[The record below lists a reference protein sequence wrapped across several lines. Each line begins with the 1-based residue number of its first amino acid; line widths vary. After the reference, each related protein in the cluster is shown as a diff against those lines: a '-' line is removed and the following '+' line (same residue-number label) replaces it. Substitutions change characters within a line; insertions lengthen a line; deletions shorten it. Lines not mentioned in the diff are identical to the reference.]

1 MNTLQKNHSL
11 GVFGDISRAEVIRQR
26 VSTASN
32 NNIINSIRSGL
43 IRPDAHWLGLF
54 EQAIEL
60 VAEIVLEAGA
70 KKNRQ
75 STSTFAV

>member
-1 MNTLQKNHSL
+1 M
-11 GVFGDISRAEVIRQR
+11 IRQR

-32 NNIINSIRSGL
+32 NIIINSIRSGL

-60 VAEIVLEAGA
+60 VAEVELETGA

-75 STSTFAV
+75 STSMYAV